1 MSSYNKPYKS
11 IDEHIEL
18 LKNRGLKITNE
29 DFAKNLLKSLNYYN
43 FSGYLYVFE
52 KKEPNKRSHQFEN
65 TTFEEVYRFFN
76 IDTQI
81 RQLLFSCISYIEIYM
96 RNVISRSFSDLY
108 NNPFENYKLQNYK
121 DINKV
126 LIKEAKN
133 SKERFI
139 IHYKNK
145 YNDDF
150 PKPPIWISIEIM
162 SLGTLSKFFAS
173 SENTLKSKIAS
184 YMNIHHHKYLNSWL
198 GSISFIRNK
207 CAHHSRLLCLPLKNI
222 PIIPKKNNIQLAS
235 NYEWNILQKDS
246 LFNFIVTLEYLV
258 KKSEIYKTSTL
269 FFINKIYQQLYK
281 LSQYNLLKN
290 KGFILNEI
298 GIPQN
303 WEGGEFFIN

>member
-18 LKNRGLKITNE
+18 LKNRGLKIINE
-29 DFAKNLLKSLNYYN
+29 NFAKNLLESLNYYN

-52 KKEPNKRSHQFEN
+52 KKDQNKRSHRFED

-76 IDTQI
+76 IDTKI

-96 RNVISRSFSDLY
+96 RNVISRSFSELY
-108 NNPFENYKLQNYK
+108 NDPFLNYKLPNYK
-121 DINKV
+121 NINKN
-126 LIKEAKN
+126 LIKDAEN
-133 SKERFI
+133 SKEKFI
-139 IHYKNK
+139 IHYRDK
-145 YNDDF
+145 YYSNF
-150 PKPPIWISIEIM
+150 PKLPIWISIEIM

-173 SENTLKSKIAS
+173 SENILKSKIAD

-198 GSISFIRNK
+198 ASISFIRNK
-207 CAHHSRLLCLPLKNI
+207 CAHHSRLLCLPLNKI
-222 PIIPKKNNIQLAS
+222 PIIPKKNNIQLDS
-235 NYEWNILQKDS
+235 NYEWNILPKDS

-281 LSQYNLLKN
+281 LTQYNLLKN
-290 KGFILNEI
+290 KNFILNEI
-298 GIPQN
+298 GLPPN
-303 WEGGEFFIN
+303 WKGDEFFIN